1 MSEGVLGVLWIFWT
15 IAFLLLYHKVFT
27 VYYFDLGKGLMK
39 EIIASAFI
47 GGIMALMTLALW
59 YIVAVIIVLFGLIMK
74 KKMESNVPLVLA
86 VIVAI
91 IMCIAG
97 ITAKSDGDEQA
108 AMNMNYMY
116 CADDSNYA
124 DQEFCVERGTFVGVP
139 SCALRVSLASVV

>member
-15 IAFLLLYHKVFT
+15 IAFLVLYHKVFT

-39 EIIASAFI
+39 EIIASAIF
-47 GGIMALMTLALW
+47 GGIMALVTLALW

-74 KKMESNVPLVLA
+74 KKTESNVPLVLA
-86 VIVAI
+86 VIAAI
-91 IMCIAG
+91 IMCVVG

-116 CADDSNYA
+116 CADDSDYA
-124 DQEFCVERGTFVGVP
+124 GQEPFTDGSSRAERLEWL
-139 SCALRVSLASVV
+139 S